1 MIQDYLHKT
10 FQIPTN
16 LRGGPNFFGGNQF
29 GRTAELFGTPFCISI
44 LKVLRIQILP
54 HLLDFKAFCMVYE
67 YLTKTFE
74 ISKS

>member
-44 LKVLRIQILP
+44 LKVLWIQILR
-54 HLLDFKAFCMVYE
+54 HSLDINAF
-67 YLTKTFE
+67 YLIPE
-74 ISKS
+74 